1 MYEDNDRNEDILLFD
16 EEEPE
21 TEFFDDP
28 DGDDTDLLIDEGED
42 RGGRDSSQQVRCGG
56 LRRSG
61 NQMVGGTSLLTDV
74 DLVFVI
80 DCTGSMEPCLSM
92 VKAHAKS
99 LHNDIMAGLGNKS
112 RQVHKLRVKVI
123 AYRDYY
129 FDWADPEHPPM
140 TESEF
145 FTLPEQE
152 AEYAAFVDSLEYAGG
167 EDEPESALEA
177 LHLAFHSKWMNDPN
191 VTKKRQVVLLFTDAS
206 AHPLND
212 SMRYDP
218 AFNSHYPEGMPESL
232 TELQD
237 EFMSAEVFPVDG
249 NGYPTGHRLILFA
262 PEEMEPWKQVRLWD
276 ETICRSMDPE
286 RGLEGLGME
295 DVIMFISGSL

>member
-1 MYEDNDRNEDILLFD
+1 MYEDSSRDEDILLFD
-16 EEEPE
+16 EEEQE

-28 DGDDTDLLIDEGED
+28 DGDDTDLLIDEEE
-42 RGGRDSSQQVRCGG
+42 RDGNESSQQVRRGG
-56 LRRSG
+56 LRRPG
-61 NQMVGGTSLLTDV
+61 NQSVGGTSLLTDV

-112 RQVHKLRVKVI
+112 RQVHKLRVKMI

-140 TESEF
+140 MESEF

-152 AEYAAFVDSLEYAGG
+152 SEYAAFVDSLEYAGG

-177 LHLAFHSKWMNDPN
+177 LHLAFHSKWMDDPN
-191 VTKKRQVVLLFTDAS
+191 VTKKRQVILLFTDAS
-206 AHPLND
+206 AHPLDD

-218 AFNSHYPEGMPESL
+218 EFNSHYPEEMPESL
-232 TELQD
+232 AELQN
-237 EFMSAEVFPVDG
+237 EFMSAEVFPADG

-262 PEEMEPWKQVRLWD
+262 PEEMEPWKQVRSWD

-286 RGLEGLGME
+286 KGLEGLGME
-295 DVIMFISGSL
+295 DVITFISGSL